1 MIIMLQQFIDRTHEL
16 KVLETK
22 FQENRKQ
29 MIIIYGRRRIGKT
42 ELIKKF
48 VENKRYIYHLCTQDS
63 ITNNV
68 DELKLQF
75 ASITGKAYFAD
86 LQADFYNLFKYFINE
101 IKSEKTI
108 IVLDEFPNLL
118 GLMPG
123 IVSVIQKIYDELMD
137 KSLLY
142 VVLSGSS
149 ISMMEDELLSYRS
162 PLYGRRTGSLE
173 LSTFGIAEARHF
185 YNHNFDEV
193 IKLYSIFGGIPFYL
207 SLVDNNMSVE
217 DNIISKIMTKGEILY
232 EEPKILLKEEF
243 REPRVYEL
251 ILRYISMGYNTHGK
265 LENAI
270 HMDKGNISRYLE
282 TLISIR
288 LVDYVL
294 PMNMRRRGLYE
305 IKDYFLNFY
314 YMFVYPNLSVL
325 ELGQTDSIMRLIK
338 NDLNNY
344 YGHAFEKIVIEMI
357 RSGII
362 KLPFIPTNVKR
373 FWKKDV
379 EIDAVAVN
387 EETRDICF
395 IECKFSDNVDGIQI
409 YHDLKYKSLSVDFR
423 ADKEY
428 YMVIAKSFR
437 TRSDDSINLDFQELD
452 KLTPKIDK

>member
-1 MIIMLQQFIDRTHEL
+1 
-16 KVLETK
+16 
-22 FQENRKQ
+22 
-29 MIIIYGRRRIGKT
+29 
-42 ELIKKF
+42 
-48 VENKRYIYHLCTQDS
+48 
-63 ITNNV
+63 
-68 DELKLQF
+68 
-75 ASITGKAYFAD
+75 
-86 LQADFYNLFKYFINE
+86 
-101 IKSEKTI
+101 
-108 IVLDEFPNLL
+108 
-118 GLMPG
+118 
-123 IVSVIQKIYDELMD
+123 
-137 KSLLY
+137 
-142 VVLSGSS
+142 
-149 ISMMEDELLSYRS
+149 
-162 PLYGRRTGSLE
+162 
-173 LSTFGIAEARHF
+173 
-185 YNHNFDEV
+185 
-193 IKLYSIFGGIPFYL
+193 
-207 SLVDNNMSVE
+207 
-217 DNIISKIMTKGEILY
+217 
-232 EEPKILLKEEF
+232 
-243 REPRVYEL
+243 
-251 ILRYISMGYNTHGK
+251 
-265 LENAI
+265 
-270 HMDKGNISRYLE
+270 MDKGNISRYLE

-362 KLPFIPTNVKR
+362 KLPFIPTNVKK

-437 TRSDDSINLDFQELD
+437 TRSDDSINLDFQELN